1 MYGIDGNKGVIANME
16 ELGVWEPTAVKT

>member
-16 ELGVWEPTAVKT
+16 ELGVWEPVAVKT